1 MTGRFSTALVAAA
14 ALLCLGAA
22 TAAEAQ
28 QTWSGDGN
36 TLLAPVGTEEYQLP
50 DGRTVRSL
58 SFLGFT
64 ITEDKASPF
73 HLTSQ
78 DCKGTYVF
86 EADGMSFTAAGYCVV
101 RDGEGNMWWLWWN
114 GGSAGGEWGVTN
126 GAGKYT
132 GMTGGGTWTA
142 RDPMPD
148 GKVTNSWHGEV
159 SW

>member
-1 MTGRFSTALVAAA
+1 MIRRFSTALVAVGV
-14 ALLCLGAA
+14 LLCLGVA

-28 QTWSGDGN
+28 ERWSGDGN
-36 TLLAPVGTEEYQLP
+36 TLLAPVGSEEYQLP
-50 DGRTVRSL
+50 DGRMVRSL
-58 SFLGFT
+58 SFLGFS
-64 ITEDKASPF
+64 ISEDKDSPF

-86 EADGMSFTAAGYCVV
+86 EADGMTFTAAGYCVA
-101 RDGEGNMWWLWWN
+101 RDDEGNMWWLSWKGDAQ
-114 GGSAGGEWGVTN
+114 GGDWGVTN
-126 GAGKYT
+126 GVGKFAG
-132 GMTGGGTWTA
+132 MAGGGTFTA